1 MASKM
6 EVEFNNVN
14 PMTKPE
20 MKEKIRRVSDAN
32 MSVSQPYDLCVVLPT
47 EPSVEGKD
55 PQLKEKGAKLVE
67 QLVNAS
73 FIIYM
78 HYSDDKDEVIVLI
91 RGEEQQ
97 MRTFADA
104 IDMPM
109 LLDPYVLEERAK
121 AGDPSVP
128 IAPFDILHLP
138 EVTALTPYESI
149 WGAYSQSPEDEPIF
163 WRPHGYQTPFRES
176 VRLKV
181 CLAIVSGPK
190 RFGGCDISMRKKMKN
205 KEVLGFFP
213 LHNMKKRH
221 ELNEAWLGD
230 KWQLPQNQPFDLI
243 KNYFGEKIG
252 LYFKFLGHYTNWLL
266 LPGIIGLVLQLIVV
280 VSGNFSHPT
289 VPFFSFFIALWAV
302 LMLEFWKRK
311 EFFTSLSWGM
321 TNFEATETERPE
333 YIGEEQNSYIDG
345 SKMIFFSPAK
355 AAARKDTA
363 VGLISLFSLL
373 VLACVAAVFV
383 IRAVLYRTAVGSY
396 SSFVAS
402 LINSFTITVFNF
414 LYSLISTKLT
424 DFENH
429 RTDTLY
435 EDSMITK
442 LFMFQFV
449 NSYSSFFYLAFVAP
463 YRPTPSDDDGQENNV
478 GECGYDDCMIPLAI
492 NLATV
497 YGMRLTIGNFMEV
510 CLPMILKHFADK
522 KEDEDRTSES
532 GIISTGEREY
542 RMPVY
547 DQMKGSIDDYSE
559 LAIQF
564 GYMTF
569 FLAALPVSA
578 MFAFLNNFV
587 EIRSDAYKLMKNH
600 QRPRPAGA
608 QDIGSWGAIFSV
620 VTTICVVTNAGLIVF
635 TMEVLKMYSDMTR
648 MWVFIGFQWALF
660 TLQYIIEK
668 IIPDEP
674 LEVGIQVQRADFL
687 NAKILQ
693 KQKDDDDGQEARM
706 KAMEGG
712 EKPEFVICAAQP
724 DVMIYDD
731 EL

>member
-1 MASKM
+1 MM
-6 EVEFNNVN
+6 EINTQN
-14 PMTKPE
+14 PLTAGGKAE
-20 MKEKIRRVSDAN
+20 QEAGRNRAKSDLTH
-32 MSVSQPYDLCVVLPT
+32 SISQPYDLCIVLPSV
-47 EPSVEGKD
+47 PSTTGGD
-55 PQLKEKGAKLVE
+55 PTITPKGTALVE
-67 QLVNAS
+67 ALVNAQ
-73 FIIYM
+73 FLIYM
-78 HYSDDKDEVIVLI
+78 HYSDDKDEVIVLV

-97 MRTFADA
+97 MRVFADA
-104 IDMPM
+104 VDMPM
-109 LLDPYVLEERAK
+109 LLDPYQLEERAK
-121 AGDPSVP
+121 AGTEN

-138 EVTALTPYESI
+138 SVTELVPYESI
-149 WGAYSQSPEDEPIF
+149 WGAYSQSPEDEDLF

-181 CLAIVSGPK
+181 ILAIISGPT
-190 RFGGCDISMRKKMKN
+190 RFGGCDISMRKKLAN

-221 ELNEAWLGD
+221 ELNELWLGNR
-230 KWQLPQNQPFDLI
+230 WQMPQHQPFDLI

-266 LPGIIGLVLQLIVV
+266 IPGLIGLALQLIVV
-280 VSGNFSHPT
+280 VTGDFSHPT
-289 VPFFSFFIALWAV
+289 VPFFSFFIALWGV
-302 LMLEFWKRK
+302 LMLEYWKRK
-311 EFFTSLSWGM
+311 EQYTALAWGM

-333 YIGEEQNSYIDG
+333 YEGEEQNSYIDG
-345 SKMIFFSPAK
+345 SPMIFVPPARSARHHRFATGVIVFFSF
-355 AAARKDTA
+355 
-363 VGLISLFSLL
+363 I
-373 VLACVAAVFV
+373 VLACVAAVFI
-383 IRAVLYRTAVGSY
+383 IRALLYKTAIGSL

-414 LYSLISTKLT
+414 LYSHVSTKLSN
-424 DFENH
+424 FENH

-449 NSYSSFFYLAFVAP
+449 NSYSSFFYLAFIAP
-463 YRPTPSDDDGQENNV
+463 YRPTPTDDDGQIGNI

-497 YGMRLTIGNFMEV
+497 YGMRLTVGNFMEV
-510 CLPMILKHFADK
+510 VLPMILKHFADK

-532 GIISTGEREY
+532 GAISTGEREY

-569 FLAALPVSA
+569 FLSALPMSA
-578 MFAFLNNFV
+578 FFSFLNNFV
-587 EIRSDAYKLMKNH
+587 EIKSDAYKLMANH

-620 VTTICVVTNAGLIVF
+620 VTTICVVTNAALIVF

-660 TLQYIIEK
+660 SLQYIIQVA
-668 IIPDEP
+668 IPDEP
-674 LEVGIQVQRADFL
+674 LEVGIQKERAAFL
-687 NAKILQ
+687 NAKILDRV
-693 KQKDDDDGQEARM
+693 KDDDSGLEART
-706 KAMEGG
+706 KALEGG
-712 EKPEFVICAAQP
+712 DKFEVNISMTQP
-724 DVMIYDD
+724 DCMIYDD